1 MTARDVARRVLE
13 RVARSDA
20 WASLSLDAEFG
31 RSGLDARDRGL
42 ATELVYGTLRH
53 QPRLDRALAAHANL
67 ARTPGRARL
76 ALRLAAYQLL
86 FMRVPA
92 YAAVDD
98 AVDAIRGAC
107 GPKVA
112 GFANA
117 VLRKLSASGEP
128 PLPMPLDSRAR
139 LEVEHSLPGWVID
152 LVAEVLPTDQV
163 AAAVAGLM
171 APARLAVRVNRRK
184 TTVEAVAA
192 ALTAEGAT
200 VAAVPDHAAAL
211 YVDGLGNPETSPSF
225 LNGSWTVQD
234 VGAQLV
240 AELAQPQPGQLI
252 LDACAGVGG
261 KSTHLAELADDA
273 ATIDAADRST
283 TKLNLAAG
291 TARRLGLRSLRA
303 IVADLAAP
311 GDALAPAYDTVVLD
325 APCSGLGVLRRHPEA
340 ALRLKVADVARMAEV
355 QRGLLDQLAPRV
367 KVGGT
372 LIYSV
377 CTFTAA
383 EGPAQIDA
391 LVARDPR
398 FVVEH
403 RQATWPHRD
412 GADGFFVARLR
423 RVAP

>member
-53 QPRLDRALAAHANL
+53 QPRLDRALGAYANL

-76 ALRLAAYQLL
+76 ALRLAAYQIL

-117 VLRKLSASGEP
+117 VLRRLSASGEP
-128 PLPMPLDSRAR
+128 ALPTDPRAR

-152 LVAEVLPTDQV
+152 QLAEVLPADEI
-163 AAAVAGLM
+163 AAAAAGLM
-171 APARLAVRVNRRK
+171 APARLAIRVNRRK
-184 TTVEAVAA
+184 SSVEAVTA
-192 ALTAEGAT
+192 ALLAEGAT
-200 VAAVPDHAAAL
+200 VATVPGHAAAL
-211 YVDGLGNPETSPSF
+211 WVDGLGNPESSASF
-225 LNGSWTVQD
+225 LAGAWTVQD

-240 AELAQPQPGQLI
+240 AELAAPAPGQHI

-273 ATIDAADRST
+273 ATIDAADRSS
-283 TKLNLAAG
+283 TKLALAAG
-291 TARRLGLRSLRA
+291 TARRLGLRSLRPV
-303 IVADLAAP
+303 VADLAAP
-311 GDALAPAYDTVVLD
+311 GEALAASYDTVVLD

-340 ALRLKVADVARMAEV
+340 ALRLQAADVTRMAAV
-355 QRGLLDQLAPRV
+355 QRELLDRLAPRV
-367 KVGGT
+367 RVGGA
-372 LIYSV
+372 LVYSV

-391 LVARDPR
+391 LLARDAR
-398 FVVEH
+398 FVLEH